1 MNLEYSTSMLRQSK
15 LVECI
20 QIEYITNAFSNECFR
35 FRFLLL
41 KISLDYEFGSTKL
54 MVIIPLRQESLECMQ
69 KFKVYFRSFQ
79 FFTFYSIYLSIYIIM
94 KNIILIILYSVTAL
108 DEADATPIGFEQG
121 ILLSP
126 ELSNGT
132 FQGLQMNSNS
142 IFRRVQFDT

>member
-41 KISLDYEFGSTKL
+41 KISLDYEFQSAQLPGI
-54 MVIIPLRQESLECMQ
+54 VPLLKESLECME
-69 KFKVYFRSFQ
+69 KFEVYFRSFQ

-121 ILLSP
+121 ILQFP

-132 FQGLQMNSNS
+132 F
-142 IFRRVQFDT
+142 